1 MASILM
7 LGLDHDM
14 AERLSQVLRGLSHD
28 VIITNSL
35 AESLRDRTARVIF
48 AAGDSPRYREIVQK
62 LTSKRPDAAVILVNR
77 HPDDGRWL
85 DALEL
90 GAADYCGAPFETAQI
105 RWLVEGALHGLA
117 RTAAQDRPA
126 FRHHAGSYKMRNTTT
141 VISSLLDVPLKRD
154 TASTIR

>member
-1 MASILM
+1 MASILL

-14 AERLSQVLRGLSHD
+14 AEQLALVLRQLSHE
-28 VIITNSL
+28 VTVTNSL
-35 AESLRDRTARVIF
+35 AASLRDRIARVIF
-48 AAGDSPRYREIVQK
+48 AAGDCPRYREIVQK

-90 GAADYCGAPFETAQI
+90 GASDYCGAPFETAQI

-117 RTAAQDRPA
+117 MAAA
-126 FRHHAGSYKMRNTTT
+126 
-141 VISSLLDVPLKRD
+141 
-154 TASTIR
+154 